1 MLDNHRIVRV
11 KGNDAFRPD
20 PAFDFLPGKTFQNR
34 KVSSP
39 APVTIVCPSGDIA
52 RYNTRYVCPVEVA
65 TIAMEGFFRRKIWF
79 NEYP

>member
-1 MLDNHRIVRV
+1 MNNHRIVRV
-11 KGNDAFRPD
+11 NGNDPCRPD

-52 RYNTRYVCPVEVA
+52 RYNTRYVCPVKVA
-65 TIAMEGFFRRKIWF
+65 TFAMEGYFQRMIWF